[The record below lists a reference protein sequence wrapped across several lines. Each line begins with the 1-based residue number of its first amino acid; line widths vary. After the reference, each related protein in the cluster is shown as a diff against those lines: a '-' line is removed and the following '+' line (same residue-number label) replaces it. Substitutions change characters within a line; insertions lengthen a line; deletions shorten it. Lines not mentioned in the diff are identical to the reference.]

1 MKRRRKGLKKK
12 NSRNILPIGV
22 ILVIML
28 AIVGIHSHNLWR
40 TQTDLKAE
48 REQLEQQLADEQART
63 EELKELRK
71 YVQTDSYAEEVAQ
84 DKLGLVHEG
93 EIVFEIQR

>member
-1 MKRRRKGLKKK
+1 MKRKRKGLKKK
-12 NSRNILPIGV
+12 NSRNIIPIGL
-22 ILVIML
+22 ILAIML
-28 AIVGIHSHNLWR
+28 VIVGIHSHNLW
-40 TQTDLKAE
+40 QTKSSLEAE
-48 REQLEQQLADEQART
+48 RLQLEQQLEAEQART

>member
-1 MKRRRKGLKKK
+1 MYKKRSRLKKNKSK
-12 NSRNILPIGV
+12 NVIPVTV

-28 AIVGIHSHNLWR
+28 AIVGIHSFGLW
-40 TQTDLKAE
+40 QTKSDLQMQKAELEAQIQSEEARKEELADLK
-48 REQLEQQLADEQART
+48 R
-63 EELKELRK
+63 

-93 EIVFEIQR
+93 EIVFEIRR

>member
-12 NSRNILPIGV
+12 NSRNIFPV
-22 ILVIML
+22 AMILVVML
-28 AIVGIHSHNLWR
+28 AIVGIHSRNLWLK
-40 TQTDLKAE
+40 QSDLKAE
-48 REQLEQQLADEQART
+48 RAQLEQELEQEHLRT

-93 EIVFEIQR
+93 EIVFEIER